1 MIPDL
6 SYRLYKLHKYEE
18 KNMNE
23 EKQYQYQCNTIDA
36 YEYNDTYDYDE
47 QINYL
52 ESDKVETQ
60 LDLLYANESINIW

>member
-1 MIPDL
+1 
-6 SYRLYKLHKYEE
+6 
-18 KNMNE
+18 MNE
-23 EKQYQYQCNTIDA
+23 EKQYQYQYQCNTIDR
-36 YEYNDTYDYDE
+36 YEYNDTYDYDD

>member
-1 MIPDL
+1 MD
-6 SYRLYKLHKYEE
+6 
-18 KNMNE
+18 E
-23 EKQYQYQCNTIDA
+23 EKQYQYQNQCNTIDR